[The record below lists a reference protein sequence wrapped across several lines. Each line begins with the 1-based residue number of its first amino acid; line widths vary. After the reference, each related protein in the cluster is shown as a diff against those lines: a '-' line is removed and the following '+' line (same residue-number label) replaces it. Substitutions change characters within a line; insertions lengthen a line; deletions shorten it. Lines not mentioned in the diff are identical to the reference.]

1 MDVQTKKN
9 GPFDDVAGIVL
20 AAGKG
25 TRMHCQGP
33 KVLQTLLGKPM
44 LWYVLNALARVCRS
58 CFAVVGHG
66 SEQVEAEFSKW
77 EGGFVFQKKQQ
88 GTGHAVSVALPRIQA
103 RGFSYFLVLN
113 GDAPLVTGELLTEF
127 VRRGLESGAGVSVL
141 TMEPTD
147 PGAYGRIVRLP
158 DGSVERIVEASDID
172 DPELAGVKEVN
183 SGIYLFRTEIA
194 AQLMD
199 FLDADNSQ
207 NEYYLTQSVELAR
220 RFGAKVQA
228 VSFGNR
234 PELLG
239 INTVSE
245 LCSQEDALRAKIV
258 SAFLDKGVIIRN
270 PQTVTLGPEIHLE
283 AGVEICGPARITG
296 KTRISGYSQV
306 EGNTVISDS
315 RIHGARVRAFSHLE
329 LVEVSAGAEIGPY
342 ARLRPGTFI
351 GENARVG
358 NFVEAKKAV
367 FGPGSKVNH
376 LSYIGDC
383 DLGRDVNVGA
393 GTITCNYDGRDKH
406 RTVVGDEAFIGSNT
420 ALVAPVSVGPGALI
434 GAGSTITRDVPG
446 DALAVARAKQKNL
459 ERKK

>member
-1 MDVQTKKN
+1 
-9 GPFDDVAGIVL
+9 
-20 AAGKG
+20 
-25 TRMHCQGP
+25 
-33 KVLQTLLGKPM
+33 
-44 LWYVLNALARVCRS
+44 
-58 CFAVVGHG
+58 
-66 SEQVEAEFSKW
+66 
-77 EGGFVFQKKQQ
+77 
-88 GTGHAVSVALPRIQA
+88 
-103 RGFSYFLVLN
+103 
-113 GDAPLVTGELLTEF
+113 
-127 VRRGLESGAGVSVL
+127 
-141 TMEPTD
+141 
-147 PGAYGRIVRLP
+147 
-158 DGSVERIVEASDID
+158 
-172 DPELAGVKEVN
+172 
-183 SGIYLFRTEIA
+183 
-194 AQLMD
+194 QLMD